1 MFTVTKRY
9 RTEQWFTADNTHDT
23 GATEARPFFI
33 NWVLKDEEFEK
44 YGNREV
50 NLGSKIIT
58 DRGSRYIIID
68 TEKMEFTNEE
78 ELSFA
83 FAKDIFYMSDF
94 FIYLFSYTLLLWVV
108 YSAITAYKA
117 FKKFG

>member
-1 MFTVTKRY
+1 M
-9 RTEQWFTADNTHDT
+9 
-23 GATEARPFFI
+23 
-33 NWVLKDEEFEK
+33 KDEEFEK

-50 NLGSKIIT
+50 NLVSQIIT
-58 DRGSRYIIID
+58 DRGSKYIIID

-78 ELSFA
+78 ELSYV

-94 FIYLFSYTLLLWVV
+94 FIYLFSYTLLLWLV
-108 YSAITAYKA
+108 YSVITIYQA